1 VVQTIS
7 SQLRSGS
14 SDIRDGSESHAV
26 VPIFTSESRHRRIFT
41 RVRTRCVRLDRL
53 SGMNGGPGTPA
64 KGLFAVLAVAAMVYA
79 APCDVMASTGAPP
92 ISLTASYS
100 SADGHDAAIPQL
112 GGLRPYAYP
121 LRQPGSPFPERRRRH
136 HFWDNVTHFGTS
148 GGAFSWLLLAPI
160 FILVL
165 VAAVAFTLRRR
176 FKRRR
181 RRGEFSGMPP
191 FDPTPQR
198 FDSQPL
204 AQHPAAAAPPSTG
217 ERGDRLTRLEKLHQ
231 SGAISD
237 EEFLIQRQ
245 RIIDGP

>member
-1 VVQTIS
+1 
-7 SQLRSGS
+7 
-14 SDIRDGSESHAV
+14 
-26 VPIFTSESRHRRIFT
+26 
-41 RVRTRCVRLDRL
+41 
-53 SGMNGGPGTPA
+53 MNCGPGTPA

-79 APCDVMASTGAPP
+79 APSDVMVSTGAPP

-100 SADGHDAAIPQL
+100 SADGHGAAIPQL
-112 GGLRPYAYP
+112 GGHRPYAYT

-165 VAAVAFTLRRR
+165 GVAVAFTLRRR
-176 FKRRR
+176 FRRR
-181 RRGEFSGMPP
+181 RRQREFSGTPP
-191 FDPTPQR
+191 FDPTPQG

-204 AQHPAAAAPPSTG
+204 AQHPPAAAPPSTG
-217 ERGDRLTRLEKLHQ
+217 ERGNRLTRLEKLHQ

-237 EEFLIQRQ
+237 EEFMTQRQ